1 LDEAIKIDTGRF
13 RAEEC
18 PGPAR
23 KKRSTGEVQVREL
36 TGQRIIDS
44 RKSLPVDTVGV
55 GKQEAEGGCGV
66 VGLACNVPLEGRY
79 LLQSLV
85 QMRNRG
91 NGKGGGIAAVGLA
104 PEQLGVSKKILEED
118 YILQVAYLDKSVR
131 KKVEDE
137 HVRPLFVVDH
147 ESRVDAVDDYHSVPS
162 LEVEPP
168 EVYRYFV
175 RIKRDVLADFARK
188 NGLERLKENE
198 VEDEFLYQNSY
209 RLNQQYYSSLGEK
222 KAFVVSHG
230 KNMVVLKL
238 VGYGDDVVRYYRLE
252 DFKAHVWIGHHR
264 YPTKGRVWHP
274 GGAHPFVGL
283 HEALVHNGD
292 FANYHSIMEYL
303 AQRNIHPLFLTDTE
317 VSVLLFDLL
326 SRVYKYP
333 LEYLIEALAPT
344 TERDFEMLPEEKK
357 KIYQLI
363 QSTHIHGSPDGPWF
377 FIVAR
382 NDVEKNAWQLLG
394 ITDTSMLRPQVFA
407 VQEGPVKIG
416 IIASERQAINA
427 VLGKLQED
435 RKIPSRFADSYW
447 NARGGSFTDGGAFL
461 FTVKDG
467 EDGKELECADK
478 FGNSIELPEQDWL
491 PNVGSSVSLNAS
503 IAIQL
508 QKGPSTQDPLGFY
521 EYVRP
526 ALRDAG
532 FQYVGEILEE
542 LKRLAMKGQ
551 ESRQF
556 AIKALSLLYDRIY
569 DTGRKKRSSLL
580 QLYREALNDVF
591 SSISLSN
598 YDVYAR
604 LDWKNRTRLIHPGFD
619 EQVLVVDALE
629 FPAEGEESAARL
641 VVDAYGE
648 GWRNILLYNLRGHRF
663 IGSGLGART
672 NGLKIDCYGDV
683 GDYVASGIDG
693 CEITVHGAA
702 QDQAAQILKYGKL
715 VVHGDVGQAFMY
727 AAKGGD
733 VYVLG
738 NAAGRPLIN
747 AVGRPRV
754 VINGTCLD
762 YLAESFMAGDP
773 YNGGGFVVVNGLRPS
788 FDGRFVEQEYPYPG
802 SNLFSLASGG
812 AIFIRDPYR
821 KVSSEQLNGG
831 RLADFTMK
839 DWELILPFLQENEKL
854 FGISV
859 KMDLLTVQGRP
870 LDPGQV
876 YRKIEPI
883 TLQELA

>member
-1 LDEAIKIDTGRF
+1 MI
-13 RAEEC
+13 
-18 PGPAR
+18 
-23 KKRSTGEVQVREL
+23 
-36 TGQRIIDS
+36 GQAIIDS
-44 RKSLPVDTVGV
+44 RKTLRVPDLSSL
-55 GKQEAEGGCGV
+55 KQEAEGGCGV
-66 VGLACNVPLEGRY
+66 VGLACDVPLEGKY

-91 NGKGGGIAAVGLA
+91 NGKGGGIAALGLV
-104 PEQLGVSKKILEED
+104 PEQLGVSEKILRED
-118 YILQVAYLDKSVR
+118 YILQVAYLDRAAR
-131 KKVEDE
+131 KQVEDE
-137 HVRPLFVVDH
+137 HIRRFFQVDH
-147 ESRVDAVDDYHSVPS
+147 ESRVEAVDDYLSIPG

-175 RIKRDVLADFARK
+175 RVKPEVLADFARK
-188 NGLERLKENE
+188 NNLGRLKNSEL
-198 VEDEFLYQNSY
+198 EDELIYQNSY
-209 RLNQQYYSSLGEK
+209 RLNLQYYSSLGEK

-230 KNMVVLKL
+230 KNLIVLKL
-238 VGYGDDVVRYYRLE
+238 VGYGDDVVKYYRLE
-252 DFKAHVWIGHHR
+252 NFKAHIWIGHHR

-317 VSVLLFDLL
+317 VSVLLFDLI

-344 TERDFEMLPEEKK
+344 TERDFEMLPEEKR
-357 KIYQLI
+357 KIYRLI
-363 QSTHIHGSPDGPWF
+363 QTSHIHGSPDGPWF

-407 VQEGPVKIG
+407 LQEGPVKIG
-416 IIASERQAINA
+416 IIASERQAVNA
-427 VLGKLQED
+427 VLGRLQED
-435 RKIPSRFADSYW
+435 GRIPSRFADSYW
-447 NARGGSFTDGGAFL
+447 NARGGSHTDGGAFL

-467 EDGKELECADK
+467 EDGKEMECADK
-478 FGNSIELPEQDWL
+478 FGRVTSLPEQDWL
-491 PNVGSSVSLNAS
+491 PGHRRAVALNISVAL
-503 IAIQL
+503 QL
-508 QKGPSTQDPLGFY
+508 PKKSPRSQDPLEFY

-532 FQYVGEILEE
+532 FQYAGEILEE
-542 LKRLAMKGQ
+542 LKRVALKGE
-551 ESRQF
+551 ESRRF
-556 AIKALSLLYDRIY
+556 AIQSLSLLFDRVY
-569 DTGRKKRSSLL
+569 DTGYKKRSSLL
-580 QLYREALNDVF
+580 QLYHEALNEIF
-591 SSISLSN
+591 SSPLSN
-598 YDVYAR
+598 YDLYTQ
-604 LDWKNRTRLIHPGFD
+604 LDWKSRARLVHPGLD
-619 EQVLVVDALE
+619 SQVLMVDALE
-629 FPAEGEESAARL
+629 FPVEGDESAARF
-641 VVDAYGE
+641 VVDAYDH
-648 GWRNILLYNLRGHRF
+648 GWKNILLYNLRGHRF
-663 IGSGLGART
+663 IGSGLGPRT
-672 NGLKIDCYGDV
+672 NGLRIDCYGDV

-693 CEITVHGAA
+693 CELTVHGAA
-702 QDQAAQILKYGKL
+702 QDQAGQILKYGKL

-773 YNGGGFVVVNGLRPS
+773 YNGGGFVVVNGLNPS
-788 FDGRFVEQEYPYPG
+788 FDGRFTEQEYPYPG

-812 AIFIRDPYR
+812 AIFIRDPHM
-821 KVSSEQLNGG
+821 KVSADQLNGG
-831 RLADFTMK
+831 RLADFTTK
-839 DWELILPFLQENEKL
+839 DWGLILPCLKENAKL

-859 KMDLLTVQGRP
+859 EQDLLTVDGKLRGPSQI
-870 LDPGQV
+870 

-883 TLQELA
+883 SLQELT

>member
-1 LDEAIKIDTGRF
+1 MKTL
-13 RAEEC
+13 
-18 PGPAR
+18 
-23 KKRSTGEVQVREL
+23 SGE
-36 TGQRIIDS
+36 RIIDS
-44 RKSLPVDTVGV
+44 RRSLPVDRVQV

-66 VGLACNVPLEGRY
+66 VGLACNVPLEGKY

-91 NGKGGGIAAVGLA
+91 NGKGGGIAAVGLV

-131 KKVEDE
+131 KQIEEE
-137 HVRPLFVVDH
+137 HIRPFF
-147 ESRVDAVDDYHSVPS
+147 AVDYEARVESLDDYRSIPG

-175 RIKRDVLADFARK
+175 KIKRDVLAEFARK
-188 NGLERLKENE
+188 NSLDKLKENE

-209 RLNQQYYSSLGEK
+209 RLNQQHYSSLAEK

-230 KNMVVLKL
+230 KNMVVLKM

-344 TERDFEMLPEEKK
+344 TERDFEMLPAEKK

-382 NDVEKNAWQLLG
+382 NDVEKKAWQLLG

-435 RKIPSRFADSYW
+435 QRIPSRFADTYW

-461 FTVKDG
+461 FTVRDG

-478 FGNSIELPEQDWL
+478 FGKVIDLPEQDWL
-491 PNVGSSVSLNAS
+491 PQVGSSVSLNAS

-508 QKGPSTQDPLGFY
+508 QKGPGTQDPVGFY

-542 LKRLAMKGQ
+542 LKRLALKGQ

-556 AIKALSLLYDRIY
+556 AIKTLSLLYDRIY
-569 DTGRKKRSSLL
+569 DTRNKKRSSLL
-580 QLYREALNDVF
+580 QLCHEALNDVF
-591 SSISLSN
+591 SSISLSSN
-598 YDVYAR
+598 DLYTR
-604 LDWKNRTRLIHPGFD
+604 LDWKNRSRLVRPLFD
-619 EQVLVVDALE
+619 SQVLVVDTLE
-629 FPAEGEESAARL
+629 FPAEGDESAARF
-641 VVDAYGE
+641 VVDAYGQ
-648 GWRNILLYNLRGHRF
+648 GWKNILLYNLRGHRF
-663 IGSGLGART
+663 IGSGLGPRT
-672 NGLKIDCYGDV
+672 NDLKIDCYGDI

-693 CEITVHGAA
+693 CEITVNGAA

-773 YNGGGFVVVNGLRPS
+773 YNGGGFVVVNGLKPS

-812 AIFIRDPYR
+812 AIFIRDPHR
-821 KVSSEQLNGG
+821 KVSDEQLNGG
-831 RLADFTMK
+831 RLAEFTEK
-839 DWELILPFLQENEKL
+839 DWKLVLPYLEENEKL
-854 FGISV
+854 FGVSV
-859 KMDLLTVQGRP
+859 RKDLLTVEDRFTEP
-870 LDPGQV
+870 SRV
-876 YRKIEPI
+876 YRKIEPVS
-883 TLQELA
+883 LQELS

>member
-1 LDEAIKIDTGRF
+1 MKEG
-13 RAEEC
+13 
-18 PGPAR
+18 
-23 KKRSTGEVQVREL
+23 S
-36 TGQRIIDS
+36 GQRILDS
-44 RKSLPVDTVGV
+44 RKSLPVSESPV

-66 VGLACNVPLEGRY
+66 VGLACNVPLEGKY

-91 NGKGGGIAAVGLA
+91 NGKGGGIAAVGLV

-131 KKVEDE
+131 KQVEDE
-137 HVRPLFVVDH
+137 HVRPFFVVDY
-147 ESRVDAVDDYHSVPS
+147 EARVEAVDDFHSIS
-162 LEVEPP
+162 GLEVEPP
-168 EVYRYFV
+168 EVHRYFV
-175 RIKRDVLADFARK
+175 RIKRDALEAFSSK
-188 NGLERLKENE
+188 NNLGKLKESE

-252 DFKAHVWIGHHR
+252 DFRAHVWIGHHR

-357 KIYQLI
+357 KIYRLI

-382 NDVEKNAWQLLG
+382 NDVGNNAWQLLG

-427 VLGKLQED
+427 VLGKLQEEG
-435 RKIPSRFADSYW
+435 RIPSRFADSYW

-467 EDGKELECADK
+467 ENGKELECADK
-478 FGNSIELPEQDWL
+478 FGKTMELPKQDWL
-491 PNVGSSVSLNAS
+491 PNAGSSVSLNAS

-508 QKGPSTQDPLGFY
+508 QKGPSMQDPLGFY

-526 ALRDAG
+526 ALKDAG
-532 FQYVGEILEE
+532 FQYVGEIVEE
-542 LKRLAMKGQ
+542 LKRLAMKGK
-551 ESRQF
+551 ESRKF
-556 AIKALSLLYDRIY
+556 AIESLSLLYDRIY
-569 DTGRKKRSSLL
+569 DTGRKKRNSLL
-580 QLYREALNDVF
+580 QLYHEALNDVF
-591 SSISLSN
+591 SSVPMSN
-598 YDVYAR
+598 HDLYTR
-604 LDWKNRTRLIHPGFD
+604 LDWKGRSRLVHPTSN
-619 EQVLVVDALE
+619 EQVLVVDALD
-629 FPAEGEESAARL
+629 FPAEGNESAARF
-641 VVDAYGE
+641 VVDAHE
-648 GWRNILLYNLRGHRF
+648 QGWKNILLYNLRGHRF
-663 IGSGLGART
+663 IGNGLGPRT

-683 GDYVASGIDG
+683 GDYVASGVDG
-693 CEITVHGAA
+693 CEIAIHGAA

-773 YNGGGFVVVNGLRPS
+773 QNGGGFVVVNGLEPS
-788 FDGRFVEQEYPYPG
+788 LDGRFMEREYPYPG

-812 AIFIRDPYR
+812 AIFIRDPR
-821 KVSSEQLNGG
+821 LRVSSDQLNGG
-831 RLADFTMK
+831 HLADLTEE
-839 DWELILPFLQENEKL
+839 DWELILPYLEENEKL

-859 KMDLLTVQGRP
+859 RRDLLTVQGRP
-870 LDPGQV
+870 LDPRHV

-883 TLQELA
+883 PLVELA

>member
-1 LDEAIKIDTGRF
+1 
-13 RAEEC
+13 
-18 PGPAR
+18 
-23 KKRSTGEVQVREL
+23 VREQS
-36 TGQRIIDS
+36 GQPIIDS
-44 RKSLPVDTVGV
+44 RKSLPANKIEI

-66 VGLACNVPLEGRY
+66 VGLACNVPLKGKY

-91 NGKGGGIAAVGLA
+91 NGKGGGIAAVGLV
-104 PEQLGVSKKILEED
+104 PEQLGVSKEILEED

-131 KKVEDE
+131 KQVEDE
-137 HVRPLFVVDH
+137 HIRPFFVVDY
-147 ESRVDAVDDYHSVPS
+147 EARVEAVDDYHSIS
-162 LEVEPP
+162 GLEVQPP
-168 EVYRYFV
+168 DVFRYFV
-175 RIKRDVLADFARK
+175 KIKKEVLAEFARK
-188 NGLERLKENE
+188 NGLAGLKENE

-283 HEALVHNGD
+283 NEALVHNGD

-344 TERDFEMLPEEKK
+344 TERDFEMLPLEKK
-357 KIYQLI
+357 KIYRLI
-363 QSTHIHGSPDGPWF
+363 QSTHVHGSPDGPWF

-407 VQEGPVKIG
+407 LQGGPVKIG

-435 RKIPSRFADSYW
+435 QRIPSRFADSYW

-467 EDGKELECADK
+467 GEGKELECADK
-478 FGNSIELPEQDWL
+478 FGKSIDLPEQDWL
-491 PNVGSSVSLNAS
+491 PNVGSSVALNAS

-508 QKGPSTQDPLGFY
+508 RRGPQAQDPLGFY

-526 ALRDAG
+526 ALKDAG

-556 AIKALSLLYDRIY
+556 ALKTLSLLYDRIY
-569 DTGRKKRSSLL
+569 DTGDKKRSSLL
-580 QLYREALNDVF
+580 QLFHEALNDVF
-591 SSISLSN
+591 SSISISN
-598 YDVYAR
+598 NVLYTR
-604 LDWKNRTRLIHPGFD
+604 LDWKNRSKLIHPLLD
-619 EQVLVVDALE
+619 SQVLVVDSLE
-629 FPAEGEESAARL
+629 FPAEGEESVARF
-641 VVDAYGE
+641 VVDAYTQ
-648 GWRNILLYNLRGHRF
+648 GWKNILLCNLRGHRF
-663 IGSGLGART
+663 IGSGLGPRT
-672 NGLKIDCYGDV
+672 NGLKIECYGDV

-693 CEITVHGAA
+693 CEITVHGTA

-715 VVHGDVGQAFMY
+715 VIHGDVGQAFMY

-773 YNGGGFVVVNGLRPS
+773 YNGGGFVVVNGLKAS
-788 FDGRFVEQEYPYPG
+788 FDGRFVEQPYPYPG

-821 KVSSEQLNGG
+821 KVSGEQLNGG
-831 RLADFTMK
+831 KLAEFTLK
-839 DWELILPFLQENEKL
+839 DWELILPFLDENERL

-859 KMDLLTVQGRP
+859 KKDLLTVQEKI
-870 LDPGQV
+870 LDPMQV

-883 TLQELA
+883 PLGELT